1 MFMWQVW
8 LVISGICFILEI
20 ITIGFLVFWFA
31 IGALI
36 TALVSLFTD
45 NIIVQTSVFV
55 LSSTALLFLTKPFVK
70 KFSKEDKVQTNAYSV
85 IGKKGIVTKEI
96 SEKTGIGLVS
106 VGSEVWTAKA
116 SSSIPKGSEV
126 IIKEIDGVKVIVE
139 PITEPVLK

>member
-1 MFMWQVW
+1 MWQVW

-70 KFSKEDKVQTNAYSV
+70 KFSNEDKVQTNAYSV

>member
-1 MFMWQVW
+1 MWQVW
-8 LVISGICFILEI
+8 LIISGICFILEI

-45 NIIVQTSVFV
+45 NIIIQTTVFV
-55 LSSTALLFLTKPFVK
+55 LSSTALLFFTKPFVK

-96 SEKTGIGLVS
+96 DEKTGIGLVS
-106 VGSEVWTAKA
+106 IGSEVWTAKA
-116 SSSIPKGSEV
+116 SSSISKDSEV

-139 PITEPVLK
+139 PIMEPVLK